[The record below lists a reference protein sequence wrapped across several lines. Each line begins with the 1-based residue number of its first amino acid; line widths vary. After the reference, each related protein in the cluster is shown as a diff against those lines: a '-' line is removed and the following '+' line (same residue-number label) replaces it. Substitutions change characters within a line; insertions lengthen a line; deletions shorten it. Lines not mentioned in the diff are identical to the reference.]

1 MQMKPSFKQL
11 LLTTAIAATV
21 APIATAQDNPFLRG
35 RYVDVTTRSQPDFD
49 PQPIRSGAFV
59 ITSSLG
65 VSGEYNDNV
74 FAEPDNEDDDTILRV
89 TPRVDARSD
98 WTVHELALG
107 GWVNHREHMDFDTE
121 NTTDYNLFGQGRIDV
136 SRDFQVTLGADY
148 GHFTEDRYAAG
159 SFAASEPAS
168 FDRGEVY
175 ARALYRND
183 RIQLQG
189 TVGTSSEDYD
199 QAVQDFRDNDT
210 SYVSGRVSYAISPDV
225 AVFVQ
230 ARQADLDYSQSNRDG
245 TQTTIDAGVNF
256 ELSAP
261 FSGEI
266 AVGQFKDDRDDP
278 TFGDSDGL
286 NVAGNLKWFPTEL
299 TTVTFLANRGVF
311 DPGLAASATAVNTG
325 FGVRIDHEL
334 LRNVLLFG
342 NVRQETSEYEGTVI
356 DREDDALSLAV
367 GGAYK
372 MNRNMHLEFQLSTR
386 AQDSSGAQAGPE
398 ADVNIVSAGIRF
410 FP

>member
-1 MQMKPSFKQL
+1 MKPSFKQL

-21 APIATAQDNPFLRG
+21 APTAMAQDNPFLRG
-35 RYVDVTTRSQPDFD
+35 RYIDVTERSQPDFD

-65 VSGEYNDNV
+65 VSAEYNDNV
-74 FAEPDNEDDDTILRV
+74 FAEQINVDDDTIFRV

-107 GWVNHREHMDFDTE
+107 GWVNHREHVDFDSE
-121 NTTDYNLFGQGRIDV
+121 NTTDYNLFGRGRIDV
-136 SRDFQVTLGADY
+136 SRDFQVILGGDY

-159 SFAASEPAS
+159 SFSASEPAS
-168 FDRGEVY
+168 FDRGSVF
-175 ARALYRND
+175 AQALYRSD
-183 RIQLQG
+183 RIQLEG
-189 TVGTSSEDYD
+189 TVGTSTDEYD
-199 QAVQDFRDNDT
+199 QALQSLIRDNDT

-230 ARQADLDYSQSNRDG
+230 ARQADLDYLQDNRDG
-245 TQTTIDAGVNF
+245 TQTTVDAGVNF
-256 ELSAP
+256 ELGAP
-261 FSGEI
+261 FRGEI
-266 AVGQFKDDRDDP
+266 AVGQFTDERDDP
-278 TFGDSDGL
+278 TFGDTDGL

-299 TTVTFLANRGVF
+299 TTVTFRANRGVI
-311 DPGLAASATAVNTG
+311 DPGLATSATAVNTG
-325 FGVRIDHEL
+325 FGVRVDHEL

-342 NVRQETSEYEGTVI
+342 NLRQETNEYEGSAI

-386 AQDSSGAQAGPE
+386 AQESSGAQAGPE
-398 ADVNIVSAGIRF
+398 ADVNVISAGIRF